1 MEPYADFLKGNHF
14 WLESGKQPLSGAL
27 SEEAGFRFQIYKCR
41 ITECGLCHVST
52 KLALYQHPILLSP
65 LKHTPGVFAQRLMWQ
80 KCVEI
85 VSQRTRRLPTWSLLN
100 LNFKS
105 ELVLGSSR
113 PEQDSDGQRQ
123 RQDSRVRKSDS
134 TFHINQSEDFLLPF
148 WLIRG
153 LISSEIPVRGWLAV
167 REVSAA
173 LSGSSSDLSSMSRN

>member
-1 MEPYADFLKGNHF
+1 MRTMPCVNKVGSLPTSHP
-14 WLESGKQPLSGAL
+14 PLSIETHSGCVCA
-27 SEEAGFRFQIYKCR
+27 EAN
-41 ITECGLCHVST
+41 VT
-52 KLALYQHPILLSP
+52 KMCWNCL
-65 LKHTPGVFAQRLMWQ
+65 PGSR
-80 KCVEI
+80 
-85 VSQRTRRLPTWSLLN
+85 RTRRLPTWSLLN